1 MSRAPQ
7 RVQNK
12 AALDL
17 IWGAEKLPVELKPY
31 QHQENIQISYLDA
44 FEVHKGKQCNKEIGT
59 FLQ

>member
-1 MSRAPQ
+1 
-7 RVQNK
+7 VQNK